1 MDWRNRIGL
10 YGSYFLGMAGI
21 GFILPFLPL
30 FLAQEHVT
38 DREISIIWTLAALA
52 GLAQFPMG
60 VWSDHLGRR
69 KPFLIAMLAGLA
81 LATFLLP
88 LVEGTVM
95 LGLVVLFFAENG
107 LCRAAIESLSGAE
120 ATRFAAPGKVGDALG
135 ALRFW
140 RPLSI
145 IIVAIVGGY
154 FAKDYGLRAL
164 LWP

>member
-38 DREISIIWTLAALA
+38 DREISIIWTLAALS

-69 KPFLIAMLAGLA
+69 KPFLIVMFAGLA

-88 LVEGTVM
+88 LVEGTFM

-107 LCRAAIESLSGAE
+107 LCRATIESLSGAE
-120 ATRFAAPGKVGDALG
+120 ATRFAATGKVGDALG

-140 RPLSI
+140 RPVRSREKINWSI
-145 IIVAIVGGY
+145 S
-154 FAKDYGLRAL
+154 
-164 LWP
+164 